1 MVKFLTS
8 TLYLSSEG
16 NFISSFV
23 GCPRIFSYPQIGYWA
38 WPFLT
43 QFVYMRLDIGPRLF
57 QRSLN
62 TWYNWSPQSSYT
74 IVLSL
79 LKNRKVLSQL
89 LFITSIS
96 WKNKILRLCLV
107 AVNRFLE
114 NTYFPEMLISG
125 KWKYFHVFGCVSKN
139 FPENIFWCLEKKKEN
154 TNQKTQATTQK
165 KKKSSTTKM
174 FPVRR
179 LRDRRRDREA
189 RSRSTARSR
198 SRLLR
203 EITIDGTIS
212 PSRDRAVDR
221 DLGLDLEL
229 TIPDWI
235 FSSRTRARSLSL
247 SLSHFPKM
255 L

>member
-23 GCPRIFSYPQIGYWA
+23 GCPRIFSYPQIGYWV

-89 LFITSIS
+89 LFITSNS

-125 KWKYFHVFGCVSKN
+125 K
-139 FPENIFWCLEKKKEN
+139 
-154 TNQKTQATTQK
+154 
-165 KKKSSTTKM
+165 
-174 FPVRR
+174 
-179 LRDRRRDREA
+179 
-189 RSRSTARSR
+189 
-198 SRLLR
+198 
-203 EITIDGTIS
+203 
-212 PSRDRAVDR
+212 
-221 DLGLDLEL
+221 
-229 TIPDWI
+229 
-235 FSSRTRARSLSL
+235 
-247 SLSHFPKM
+247 
-255 L
+255 